1 MTSRV
6 VLYIDDNEDNI
17 RLVER
22 VIKRLPGI
30 ELRTAA
36 TARDGIKAAA
46 DGRQPDLILLDN
58 RLPDADGHEVLL
70 ELTARPAT
78 AAIPVVMLSGD
89 ADPEVIKNLRAA
101 GAVDYL
107 VKPFDIHQLISVI
120 RRYLG

>member
-46 DGRQPDLILLDN
+46 DGQPDLILLDN
-58 RLPDADGHEVLL
+58 RLPDADGQGVLR
-70 ELTARPAT
+70 ELTATPAT
-78 AAIPVVMLSGD
+78 AAIPVIIVSGD
-89 ADPEVIKNLRAA
+89 ADPEVIENLRAA

-107 VKPFDIHQLISVI
+107 VKPFDIHLFSTVI

>member
-1 MTSRV
+1 MTNRV

-30 ELRTAA
+30 ELRAAA
-36 TARDGIKAAA
+36 TGRDGIKAAA
-46 DGRQPDLILLDN
+46 DGQPDLILLDN
-58 RLPDADGHEVLL
+58 RLPDTDGQAVLL
-70 ELTARPAT
+70 ELTATPAT
-78 AAIPVVMLSGD
+78 AAIPVIMVSGD
-89 ADPEVIKNLRAA
+89 ADPEVIMNLRAA

-107 VKPFDIHQLISVI
+107 VKPFDIHLFSTVI

>member
-46 DGRQPDLILLDN
+46 DGQPDLILLDN
-58 RLPDADGHEVLL
+58 RLPDADGQEVLR
-70 ELTARPAT
+70 ELTATPAT
-78 AAIPVVMLSGD
+78 AAIPVIIVSGD
-89 ADPEVIKNLRAA
+89 ADPEVIENLRAA

-107 VKPFDIHQLISVI
+107 VKPFDIHLFSTVL

>member
-46 DGRQPDLILLDN
+46 DGQPDLILLDN
-58 RLPDADGHEVLL
+58 RLPDADGQEVLR
-70 ELTARPAT
+70 ELTATPAT
-78 AAIPVVMLSGD
+78 AAIPVIIVSGD
-89 ADPEVIKNLRAA
+89 ADPEVIENLRAA

-107 VKPFDIHQLISVI
+107 VKPFDIHLFSTVI